1 MKQSCVV
8 LRSSSGSGLG
18 SGSGASVLVFVMR
31 QIFLNSFFKWPFLV
45 AKESGRCLEM
55 RSSVSPV

>member
-18 SGSGASVLVFVMR
+18 SGSGASVLVFVMGR
-31 QIFLNSFFKWPFLV
+31 IFLNYCFKWPFVV
-45 AKESGRCLEM
+45 AKESGR
-55 RSSVSPV
+55 